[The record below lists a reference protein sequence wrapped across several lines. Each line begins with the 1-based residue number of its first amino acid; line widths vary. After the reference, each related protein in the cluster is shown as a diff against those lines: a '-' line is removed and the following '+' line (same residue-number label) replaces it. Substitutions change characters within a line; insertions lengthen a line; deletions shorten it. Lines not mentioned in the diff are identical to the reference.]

1 MNIPVDHIKTKGGD
15 GDGDRKLY
23 IRFRELR
30 VQHGETQESLAE
42 KLGVNPQAV
51 KAWEKHKGGSDP
63 KLKNLLAMC
72 DLYNCDLDYLVGRI
86 EKKTHDIQTVC
97 EITGLSEK
105 AVEKITS
112 VKPHR
117 DLSDLLPIDY
127 MEVNGKYV
135 LSEEGRKKVSKKKL
149 IYSVLVSPLSK
160 LMESERFS
168 GLILAYRQF
177 LDSAE
182 RLDQSTLERPQ
193 RQQNDIE
200 SVVLSREDA
209 TRYYMRRVSDEI
221 MFICEDE
228 FKKHMTVAIKNEKQR
243 NERMM
248 EEEDPDDQQE
258 DE

>member
-1 MNIPVDHIKTKGGD
+1 MDTEISTRIKQIRIAHGFKTKQEFADALHVHLKTVQGWE
-15 GDGDRKLY
+15 
-23 IRFRELR
+23 RE
-30 VQHGETQESLAE
+30 
-42 KLGVNPQAV
+42 NN
-51 KAWEKHKGGSDP
+51 P
-63 KLKNLLAMC
+63 KLPDLDNLLEIC
-72 DLYNCDLDYLVGRI
+72 SLLDCDLDYLVGRI
-86 EKKTHDIQTVC
+86 ETKKHDIQTVC

-112 VKPHR
+112 VKPYR
-117 DLSDLLPIDY
+117 DLSDLLPTDY

-135 LSEEGRKKVSKKKL
+135 LTDEGRKKVSKKKP
-149 IYSVLVSPLSK
+149 IYSILISPLSK
-160 LMESERFS
+160 LIESERFS

-177 LDSAE
+177 LHSAE
-182 RLDQSTLERPQ
+182 KLDQSTLERPQ

-228 FKKHMTVAIKNEKQR
+228 FKKHMMVAVENERQR

>member
-1 MNIPVDHIKTKGGD
+1 MNIPVDRIKKEGGD
-15 GDGDRKLY
+15 RIGDRKLY
-23 IRFRELR
+23 NRFREIR

-86 EKKTHDIQTVC
+86 ETKTHDIQTVC
-97 EITGLSEK
+97 EITGLSER

-117 DLSDLLPIDY
+117 DLSDLLPTDY
-127 MEVNGKYV
+127 KEVNGKYE
-135 LSEEGRKKVSKKKL
+135 LTDEGRKKVSKKKP
-149 IYSVLVSPLSK
+149 IYSILVNPLSK
-160 LMESERFS
+160 LIESERFS

-182 RLDQSTLERPQ
+182 KLDRSTLERPQ

-200 SVVLSREDA
+200 TVILSREEA
-209 TRYYMRRVSDEI
+209 TRHYMRKVSEEI
-221 MFICEDE
+221 TLLCNAE
-228 FKKHMTVAIKNEKQR
+228 FVKHMAVAAENERQR

-258 DE
+258 NE

>member
-1 MNIPVDHIKTKGGD
+1 MNIPVDRIKTKGGD
-15 GDGDRKLY
+15 GYGDRKLY
-23 IRFRELR
+23 NRFRELR

-112 VKPHR
+112 VKPYH
-117 DLSDLLPIDY
+117 DFSDLLPTDY
-127 MEVNGKYV
+127 REVDGKNV
-135 LSEEGRKKVSKKKL
+135 LTEEGREKVRKKKKHFSR
-149 IYSVLVSPLSK
+149 IITPLSK
-160 LMESERFS
+160 LIESEKFFAFIGEYKR
-168 GLILAYRQF
+168 F
-177 LDSAE
+177 LDSVE
-182 RLDQSTLERPQ
+182 KLSQSTLEQPQSRPD
-193 RQQNDIE
+193 DIE
-200 SVVLSREDA
+200 KVVLSREDA
-209 TRYYMRRVSDEI
+209 TRFYQTRASNMI
-221 MFICEDE
+221 TLICEDE
-228 FKKHMTVAIKNEKQR
+228 FNKSMTIASENERKR
-243 NERMM
+243 IERMM